1 MSSPRQDDENAFAE
15 AVRSGSPQGRL
26 DVPQRHRY
34 RLGLLSSLGWGGIA
48 VALMTASTLGIALM
62 VPGFL
67 SGAKPQAQR
76 RVK

>member
-1 MSSPRQDDENAFAE
+1 MSHSVTVIGLVCFLA
-15 AVRSGSPQGRL
+15 
-26 DVPQRHRY
+26 
-34 RLGLLSSLGWGGIA
+34 LGGGGIA